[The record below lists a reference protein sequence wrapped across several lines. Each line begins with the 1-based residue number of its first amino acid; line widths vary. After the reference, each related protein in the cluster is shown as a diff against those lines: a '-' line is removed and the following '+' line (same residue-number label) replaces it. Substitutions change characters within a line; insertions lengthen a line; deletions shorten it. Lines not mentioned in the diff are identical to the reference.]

1 MGLSLLLSTNHI
13 VIHSYSPAGDFLL
26 VLLCLLSLLLIR
38 QTFIKQSRTF
48 RIFKSCFA
56 LLCIAAAS
64 NIAFYYVD
72 LLSRANTLLWI
83 LRSVYHISLLSLF
96 CLYIAYLKMLIVF
109 PKDTSRKYT
118 ALSYSILLVF
128 GTADILSPL
137 TGWGFQQDHY
147 GTWYENVLL
156 TPFMAGYLL
165 YLAVILFLLVHYRRR
180 LPTALLHM
188 LLFTEAVCA
197 VVVVLEAAMNTT
209 SFLATTYFLPLLVV
223 LYMLHANAYDPKT
236 GALGSASLDE
246 YLRQQKLTSQGTYY
260 MCLRFD
266 MDFEYVMTEEMGK
279 LFYGFWTDYFHK
291 GRLFNPSTSFFVLAV
306 DSRNLPDVTERAV
319 TLIKKVF
326 QKYYEEYKLPYKL
339 VLFDH
344 LDFCENLE
352 QFYEVFNY
360 FSEKVAQNSYRV
372 FGEEDY
378 RTYKEM
384 HYIKT
389 QLKDIAE
396 HGSLDDERVLVYC
409 QPVRNVHTGTY
420 DTAESLMRLRL
431 PQTGLVFP
439 DRFIPLA
446 EKYGY
451 VHRLS
456 MIILNKTCRQIR
468 KMQEDGYKISRVS
481 VNLSVEEL
489 GEKNFMEEFKSI
501 VQATGIDFHTVA
513 VEFTETQN
521 DTEYELVQE
530 CVNEFKK
537 LGVCTYLDDFG
548 TGYSNFD
555 RILSLKLDVVKFD
568 RSLLLMADQDA
579 NSRFMLDYFSAAFER
594 LGYKVLYEGV
604 ETDAQ
609 EELCID
615 SHADYLQGYK
625 FSKPIPI
632 EELPRFLAR
641 ASV

>member
-1 MGLSLLLSTNHI
+1 MGLSLLLSTKHI
-13 VIHSYSPAGDFLL
+13 VIHSYSPVGDFLL

-48 RIFKSCFA
+48 RIFKFCFA

-64 NIAFYYVD
+64 NISFYYVD

-109 PKDTSRKYT
+109 PRDTSRKYT
-118 ALSYSILLVF
+118 VLSYGILLVF
-128 GTADILSPL
+128 GIADILTPL

-147 GTWYENVLL
+147 GTWYEIVLL

-180 LPTALLHM
+180 LPASLLHI
-188 LLFTEAVCA
+188 LLLTEAVCA
-197 VVVVLEAAMNTT
+197 VIVVMEAAINTT
-209 SFLATTYFLPLLVV
+209 SLLAATYFLPLLVV
-223 LYMLHANAYDPKT
+223 LYMLHANAYDPRT
-236 GALGSASLDE
+236 GALSSASLDE
-246 YLRQQKLTSQGTYY
+246 YLRQQKLTSQDTYY
-260 MCLRFD
+260 ICLRFD

-279 LFYGFWTDYFHK
+279 LFYGFWTDYFHR

-306 DSRNLPDVTERAV
+306 DSRNLPDATERAV

-326 QKYYEEYKLPYKL
+326 RKYYEEYKLPYKL

-360 FSEKVAQNSYRV
+360 FSGKVAQNSYRV
-372 FGEEDY
+372 FGEDDY
-378 RTYKEM
+378 QAYKEM
-384 HYIKT
+384 YYIKA
-389 QLKDIAE
+389 QLKDITE

-431 PQTGLVFP
+431 PQTGMVFP

-451 VHRLS
+451 IHRLS

-468 KMQEDGYKISRVS
+468 KMQEDGYEISRVS

-501 VQATGIDFHTVA
+501 VRAAGIDFHTIA
-513 VEFTETQN
+513 VEFTESQN

-530 CVNEFKK
+530 CVKEFKE

-579 NSRFMLDYFSAAFER
+579 NSRFILNYFSAAFER

-604 ETDAQ
+604 ETEEQ
-609 EELCID
+609 EALCID

-625 FSKPIPI
+625 FSRPIPI
-632 EELPRFLAR
+632 EELPQFLVR
-641 ASV
+641 A

>member
-1 MGLSLLLSTNHI
+1 MGLHLWMSTNHI
-13 VIHSYSPAGDFLL
+13 VIHSYSPVGDFLL
-26 VLLCLLSLLLIR
+26 VIQCLLALFLIR
-38 QTFIKQSRTF
+38 QTFVKKSQTF
-48 RIFKSCFA
+48 RIFKFCFG
-56 LLCIAAAS
+56 LLFIAAVS
-64 NIAFYYVD
+64 NIAFYYTD
-72 LLSRANTLLWI
+72 LFSRQNSLLWI
-83 LRSVYHISLLSLF
+83 LRAVYHISLLSLF
-96 CLYIAYLKMLIVF
+96 CLYISYLKILIVF
-109 PKDTSRKYT
+109 PEKAARRLS
-118 ALSYSILLVF
+118 ALSLGILLVF
-128 GTADILSPL
+128 GTADILAPL

-147 GTWYENVLL
+147 GTWYEKMLL
-156 TPFMAGYLL
+156 TPFMTGYLL
-165 YLAVILFLLVHYRRR
+165 YLAFILFLLIRYKRR
-180 LPTALLHM
+180 LPTELLHM
-188 LLFTEAVCA
+188 LLFTEAVCTGI
-197 VVVVLEAAMNTT
+197 VVLETSMNTT

-246 YLRQQKLTSQGTYY
+246 YLRQQKHTSQDTYY
-260 MCLRFD
+260 LCLRFD
-266 MDFEYVMTEEMGK
+266 MDFEYVVTEEMGK
-279 LFYGFWTDYFHK
+279 LFYDFWTDYFRK
-291 GRLFNPSTSFFVLAV
+291 GMLFNPSTSFFVLAV
-306 DSRNLPDVTERAV
+306 DSHNIPDATERAV
-319 TLIKKVF
+319 SLIKKVF
-326 QKYYEEYKLPYKL
+326 QQYYEEYKLPYKL

-352 QFYEVFNY
+352 QFYDVFNY
-360 FSEKVAQNSYRV
+360 FSEKVTQNSYRV

-378 RTYKEM
+378 QSYKEM
-384 HYIKT
+384 YYIRT
-389 QLKDIAE
+389 QLKDIAD

-451 VHRLS
+451 IHRLS

-468 KMQEDGYKISRVS
+468 KIQEEGYQISRVS

-489 GEKNFMEEFKSI
+489 GEKDFMEEFKSI
-501 VQATGIDFHTVA
+501 VQATGIDFHTIA

-579 NSRFMLDYFSAAFER
+579 NSRFLVSYFSAAFER

-604 ETDAQ
+604 ETEEQ
-609 EELCID
+609 EALCIA

-625 FSKPIPI
+625 FSKPIPM
-632 EELPRFLAR
+632 EELPRFLTH
-641 ASV
+641 V

>member
-1 MGLSLLLSTNHI
+1 MGLSLLLSTKHI
-13 VIHSYSPAGDFLL
+13 VIHSYSPVGDFLL

-48 RIFKSCFA
+48 RIFKFCFA

-64 NIAFYYVD
+64 NISFYYVD

-96 CLYIAYLKMLIVF
+96 CLYIAYLKILIVF
-109 PKDTSRKYT
+109 PRDTFRKYT
-118 ALSYSILLVF
+118 ALSYGILLVF
-128 GTADILSPL
+128 GIADILTPL

-147 GTWYENVLL
+147 GTWYEIVLL

-180 LPTALLHM
+180 LPASLLHI
-188 LLFTEAVCA
+188 LLLTEAVCA
-197 VVVVLEAAMNTT
+197 VIVVMEAAINTT
-209 SFLATTYFLPLLVV
+209 SLLAATYFLPLLVV
-223 LYMLHANAYDPKT
+223 LYMLHANAYDPRT
-236 GALGSASLDE
+236 GALSSASLDE
-246 YLRQQKLTSQGTYY
+246 YLRQQKLTSQDTYY
-260 MCLRFD
+260 ICLRFD

-279 LFYGFWTDYFHK
+279 LFYGFWTDYFHR
-291 GRLFNPSTSFFVLAV
+291 GRLFNPSTSFFILAV

-326 QKYYEEYKLPYKL
+326 RKYYEEYKLPYKL

-360 FSEKVAQNSYRV
+360 FSGKVAQNSYRV

-378 RTYKEM
+378 QAYKEM
-384 HYIKT
+384 YYIKA
-389 QLKDIAE
+389 QLKDITE

-431 PQTGLVFP
+431 PQTGMVFP

-451 VHRLS
+451 IHRLS

-468 KMQEDGYKISRVS
+468 KMQEDGYEISRVS

-501 VQATGIDFHTVA
+501 VRAAGIDFHTIA
-513 VEFTETQN
+513 VEFTESQN

-530 CVNEFKK
+530 CVKEFKE

-579 NSRFMLDYFSAAFER
+579 NSRFILNYFSAAFER

-604 ETDAQ
+604 ETEEQ
-609 EELCID
+609 EALCID

-625 FSKPIPI
+625 FSRPIPI
-632 EELPRFLAR
+632 EELPQFLVR
-641 ASV
+641 A

>member
-1 MGLSLLLSTNHI
+1 MGLHLWMSTNHI
-13 VIHSYSPAGDFLL
+13 VIHSYSPVGDFLL
-26 VLLCLLSLLLIR
+26 VIQCLLALLLIR
-38 QTFIKQSRTF
+38 QTFVKKSQTF
-48 RIFKSCFA
+48 RIFKFCFG
-56 LLCIAAAS
+56 LLFIAAVS
-64 NIAFYYVD
+64 NIAFYYTD
-72 LLSRANTLLWI
+72 LFSRQNSLLWI
-83 LRSVYHISLLSLF
+83 LRTVYHISLLSLF
-96 CLYIAYLKMLIVF
+96 CLYISYLKILIVF
-109 PKDTSRKYT
+109 PEKTARKLR
-118 ALSYSILLVF
+118 ALSLGILLVF
-128 GTADILSPL
+128 GTADILAPL

-147 GTWYENVLL
+147 GTWYEKMLL
-156 TPFMAGYLL
+156 TPFMTGYLL
-165 YLAVILFLLVHYRRR
+165 YLAFILFLLIRYKRR
-180 LPTALLHM
+180 LPTELFHM

-197 VVVVLEAAMNTT
+197 GIVVLETSMNTT

-246 YLRQQKLTSQGTYY
+246 YLRQQKHTSQDTYY
-260 MCLRFD
+260 LCLRFD
-266 MDFEYVMTEEMGK
+266 MDFEYVVTEEMGK
-279 LFYGFWTDYFHK
+279 LFYDFWTDYFRK
-291 GRLFNPSTSFFVLAV
+291 GMLFNPSTSFFVLAV
-306 DSRNLPDVTERAV
+306 DSHNIPDATERAV
-319 TLIKKVF
+319 SLIKKVF
-326 QKYYEEYKLPYKL
+326 QQYYEEYKLPYKL

-352 QFYEVFNY
+352 QFYDVFNY
-360 FSEKVAQNSYRV
+360 FSEKVTQNSYRV

-378 RTYKEM
+378 QSYKEM
-384 HYIKT
+384 YYIRT
-389 QLKDIAE
+389 QLKDIAD

-451 VHRLS
+451 IHRLS

-468 KMQEDGYKISRVS
+468 KIREEGYQISRVS

-489 GEKNFMEEFKSI
+489 GEKDFMEEFKSI
-501 VQATGIDFHTVA
+501 VQATGIDFHTIA

-521 DTEYELVQE
+521 DTEYELVEE

-579 NSRFMLDYFSAAFER
+579 NSRFLVSYFSAAFER

-604 ETDAQ
+604 ETEEQ
-609 EELCID
+609 EALCIA

-625 FSKPIPI
+625 FSKPIPM
-632 EELPRFLAR
+632 EELPRFLTH
-641 ASV
+641 V

>member
-1 MGLSLLLSTNHI
+1 MGLLLSANHI
-13 VIHSYSPAGDFLL
+13 VIHSYSPVGDFLL

-56 LLCIAAAS
+56 LLCVAATA

-72 LLSRANTLLWI
+72 LFSRENTLLWI
-83 LRSVYHISLLSLF
+83 LRSIYHTSLLSLF
-96 CLYIAYLKMLIVF
+96 CLYITYLKILIVF
-109 PKDTSRKYT
+109 PKDTSEKYT
-118 ALSYSILLVF
+118 LLSYGILLVF
-128 GTADILSPL
+128 GIADILSPL

-147 GTWYENVLL
+147 GAWHENLLL

-180 LPTALLHM
+180 LPTALFHM
-188 LLFTEAVCA
+188 LLLTEAVCA
-197 VVVVLEAAMNTT
+197 VVVVLEAALNTT
-209 SFLATTYFLPLLVV
+209 SYLATTYFLPLLVV

-246 YLRQQKLTSQGTYY
+246 YLRQQKQSPSSQDTYY
-260 MCLRFD
+260 ICLRFD
-266 MDFEYVMTEEMGK
+266 MDFEYVITEEMGK
-279 LFYGFWTDYFHK
+279 LFYGFWTDYFRK

-306 DSRNLPDVTERAV
+306 DSRNLPDVTARAV

-326 QKYYEEYKLPYKL
+326 QKYYDEYRLPYKL
-339 VLFDH
+339 LLFDH

-360 FSEKVAQNSYRV
+360 FSGKVAQNSYRV

-378 RTYKEM
+378 QAYKEM

-431 PQTGLVFP
+431 PQTGMVFP

-451 VHRLS
+451 IHRLS
-456 MIILNKTCRQIR
+456 MIILNKTCRQI
-468 KMQEDGYKISRVS
+468 KQMQDEGYLISRVS

-489 GEKNFMEEFKSI
+489 GEKDFMEEFKSI
-501 VQATGIDFHTVA
+501 VRATGIDFHTIA

-530 CVNEFKK
+530 CVDEFKK

-568 RSLLLMADQDA
+568 RSLLLMADQDS
-579 NSRFMLDYFSAAFER
+579 NSRFILNYFSAAFER

-604 ETDAQ
+604 ETEEQ
-609 EELCID
+609 EALCID

-632 EELPRFLAR
+632 EELPRFLTHA
-641 ASV
+641 

>member
-1 MGLSLLLSTNHI
+1 MGLSLLLSTKHI
-13 VIHSYSPAGDFLL
+13 VIHSYSPVGDFLL

-48 RIFKSCFA
+48 RIFKFCFA

-64 NIAFYYVD
+64 NISFYYVD

-109 PKDTSRKYT
+109 PRDTSRKYT
-118 ALSYSILLVF
+118 VLSYGILLVF
-128 GTADILSPL
+128 GIADILTPL

-147 GTWYENVLL
+147 GTWYEIVLL

-180 LPTALLHM
+180 LPASLLYI
-188 LLFTEAVCA
+188 LLLTEAVCA
-197 VVVVLEAAMNTT
+197 VIVVMEAAINTT
-209 SFLATTYFLPLLVV
+209 SLLAATYFLPLLVV
-223 LYMLHANAYDPKT
+223 LYMLHANAYDPRT
-236 GALGSASLDE
+236 GALSSASLDE
-246 YLRQQKLTSQGTYY
+246 YLRQQKLTSQDTYY
-260 MCLRFD
+260 ICLRFD

-279 LFYGFWTDYFHK
+279 LFYGFWTDYFHR

-306 DSRNLPDVTERAV
+306 DSRNLPDATERAV

-326 QKYYEEYKLPYKL
+326 RKYYEEYKLPYKL

-360 FSEKVAQNSYRV
+360 FSGKVAQNSYRV

-378 RTYKEM
+378 QAYKEM
-384 HYIKT
+384 YYIKA
-389 QLKDIAE
+389 QLKDITE

-431 PQTGLVFP
+431 PQTGMVFP

-451 VHRLS
+451 IHRLS
-456 MIILNKTCRQIR
+456 MIILNKTCRQIQ
-468 KMQEDGYKISRVS
+468 KMQEDGYEISRVS

-501 VQATGIDFHTVA
+501 VRAAGIDFHTIA
-513 VEFTETQN
+513 VEFTESQN

-530 CVNEFKK
+530 CVKEFKE

-579 NSRFMLDYFSAAFER
+579 NSRFILNYFSAAFER

-604 ETDAQ
+604 ETEEQ
-609 EELCID
+609 EALCID

-625 FSKPIPI
+625 FSRPIPI
-632 EELPRFLAR
+632 EELPQFLVR
-641 ASV
+641 A

>member
-1 MGLSLLLSTNHI
+1 MGLSLLLSTKHI
-13 VIHSYSPAGDFLL
+13 VIHSYSPVGDFLL

-48 RIFKSCFA
+48 RIFKFCFA

-64 NIAFYYVD
+64 NISFYYVD

-109 PKDTSRKYT
+109 PRDTSRKYT
-118 ALSYSILLVF
+118 VLSYGILLVF
-128 GTADILSPL
+128 GIADILTPL

-147 GTWYENVLL
+147 GTWYEIVLL

-180 LPTALLHM
+180 LPASLLHI
-188 LLFTEAVCA
+188 LLLTEAVCA
-197 VVVVLEAAMNTT
+197 VIVVMEAAINTT
-209 SFLATTYFLPLLVV
+209 SLLAATYFLPLLVV
-223 LYMLHANAYDPKT
+223 LYMLHANAYDPRT
-236 GALGSASLDE
+236 GALSSASLDE
-246 YLRQQKLTSQGTYY
+246 YLRQQKLTSQDTYY
-260 MCLRFD
+260 ICLRFD

-279 LFYGFWTDYFHK
+279 LFYGFWTDYFHR

-306 DSRNLPDVTERAV
+306 DSRNLPDATERAV

-326 QKYYEEYKLPYKL
+326 RKYYEEYKLPYKL

-360 FSEKVAQNSYRV
+360 FSGKVAQNSYRV
-372 FGEEDY
+372 FGEDDY
-378 RTYKEM
+378 QAYKEM
-384 HYIKT
+384 YYIKA
-389 QLKDIAE
+389 QLKDITE

-431 PQTGLVFP
+431 PQTGMVFP

-451 VHRLS
+451 IHRLS

-468 KMQEDGYKISRVS
+468 KMQEDGYEISRVS

-501 VQATGIDFHTVA
+501 VWAAGIDFHTIA
-513 VEFTETQN
+513 VEFTESQN

-530 CVNEFKK
+530 CVKEFKE

-579 NSRFMLDYFSAAFER
+579 NSRFILNYFSAAFER

-604 ETDAQ
+604 ETEEQ
-609 EELCID
+609 EALCID

-625 FSKPIPI
+625 FSRPIPI
-632 EELPRFLAR
+632 EELPQFLVR
-641 ASV
+641 A

>member
-1 MGLSLLLSTNHI
+1 MGLHLWMSTNHI
-13 VIHSYSPAGDFLL
+13 VIHSYSPVGDFLL
-26 VLLCLLSLLLIR
+26 VIQCLLALFLIR
-38 QTFIKQSRTF
+38 QTFVKKSQTF
-48 RIFKSCFA
+48 RIFKFCFG
-56 LLCIAAAS
+56 LLFIAAVS
-64 NIAFYYVD
+64 NIAFYYTD
-72 LLSRANTLLWI
+72 LFSRQNSLLWI
-83 LRSVYHISLLSLF
+83 LRAVYHISLLSLF
-96 CLYIAYLKMLIVF
+96 CLYISYLKILIVF
-109 PKDTSRKYT
+109 PEKTARKLL
-118 ALSYSILLVF
+118 ALSLGILFVF
-128 GTADILSPL
+128 GTADILAPL

-147 GTWYENVLL
+147 GTWYEKMLL
-156 TPFMAGYLL
+156 TPFMMGYLL
-165 YLAVILFLLVHYRRR
+165 YLAFILFLLIRYKRR
-180 LPTALLHM
+180 LPTELFHM

-197 VVVVLEAAMNTT
+197 GIVVLETSMNTT

-246 YLRQQKLTSQGTYY
+246 YLRQQKHTSQDTYY
-260 MCLRFD
+260 LCLRFD
-266 MDFEYVMTEEMGK
+266 MDFEYVVTEEMGK
-279 LFYGFWTDYFHK
+279 LFYDFWTDYFRK
-291 GRLFNPSTSFFVLAV
+291 GMLFNPSTSFFVLAV
-306 DSRNLPDVTERAV
+306 DSHNIPDATERAV
-319 TLIKKVF
+319 SLIKKVF
-326 QKYYEEYKLPYKL
+326 QQYYEEYKLPYKL

-352 QFYEVFNY
+352 QFYDVFNY
-360 FSEKVAQNSYRV
+360 FSEKVTQNSYRV

-378 RTYKEM
+378 QSYKEM
-384 HYIKT
+384 YYIRT
-389 QLKDIAE
+389 QLKDIAD

-451 VHRLS
+451 IHRLS

-468 KMQEDGYKISRVS
+468 KIREEGYQISRVS

-489 GEKNFMEEFKSI
+489 GEKDFMEEFKSI
-501 VQATGIDFHTVA
+501 VQATGIDFHTIA

-579 NSRFMLDYFSAAFER
+579 NSRFLVSYFSAAFER

-604 ETDAQ
+604 ETEEQ
-609 EELCID
+609 EALCIA

-625 FSKPIPI
+625 FSKPIPM
-632 EELPRFLAR
+632 EELPRFLTH
-641 ASV
+641 V

>member
-1 MGLSLLLSTNHI
+1 MGLSLLLSTKHI
-13 VIHSYSPAGDFLL
+13 VIHSYSPVGDFLL

-48 RIFKSCFA
+48 RIFKFCFA

-64 NIAFYYVD
+64 NISFYYVD

-109 PKDTSRKYT
+109 PRDTSRKYT
-118 ALSYSILLVF
+118 VLSYGILLVF
-128 GTADILSPL
+128 GIADILTPL

-147 GTWYENVLL
+147 GTWYEIVLL

-180 LPTALLHM
+180 LPASLLYI
-188 LLFTEAVCA
+188 LLLTEAVCA
-197 VVVVLEAAMNTT
+197 VIVVMEAAINTT
-209 SFLATTYFLPLLVV
+209 SLLAATYFLPLLVV
-223 LYMLHANAYDPKT
+223 LYMLHANAYDPRT
-236 GALGSASLDE
+236 GALSSASLDE
-246 YLRQQKLTSQGTYY
+246 YLRQQKLTSQDTYY
-260 MCLRFD
+260 ICLRFD

-279 LFYGFWTDYFHK
+279 LFYGFWTDYFHR

-306 DSRNLPDVTERAV
+306 DSRNLPDATERAV

-326 QKYYEEYKLPYKL
+326 RKYYEEYKLPYKL

-360 FSEKVAQNSYRV
+360 FSGKVAQNSYRV
-372 FGEEDY
+372 FGEDDY
-378 RTYKEM
+378 QAYKEM
-384 HYIKT
+384 YYIKA
-389 QLKDIAE
+389 QLKDITE

-431 PQTGLVFP
+431 PQTGMVFP

-451 VHRLS
+451 IHRLS

-468 KMQEDGYKISRVS
+468 KMQEDGYEISRVS

-501 VQATGIDFHTVA
+501 VRAAGIDFHTIA
-513 VEFTETQN
+513 VEFTESQN

-530 CVNEFKK
+530 CVKEFKE

-579 NSRFMLDYFSAAFER
+579 NSRFIINYFSAAFER

-604 ETDAQ
+604 ETEEQ
-609 EELCID
+609 EALCID

-625 FSKPIPI
+625 FSRPIPI
-632 EELPRFLAR
+632 EELPQFLVR
-641 ASV
+641 A

>member
-1 MGLSLLLSTNHI
+1 MGLSLLLSTKHI
-13 VIHSYSPAGDFLL
+13 VIHSYSPVGDFLL

-48 RIFKSCFA
+48 RIFKFCFA

-64 NIAFYYVD
+64 NISFYYVD
-72 LLSRANTLLWI
+72 LLTRANTLLWI

-96 CLYIAYLKMLIVF
+96 CLYIAYLKILIVF
-109 PKDTSRKYT
+109 PRDTFRKYT
-118 ALSYSILLVF
+118 ALSYGILLVF
-128 GTADILSPL
+128 GIADILTPL

-147 GTWYENVLL
+147 GTWYEIVLL

-180 LPTALLHM
+180 LPASLLHI
-188 LLFTEAVCA
+188 LLLTEAVCA
-197 VVVVLEAAMNTT
+197 VIVVMEDAINTT
-209 SFLATTYFLPLLVV
+209 SLLAATFFLPLLVV
-223 LYMLHANAYDPKT
+223 LYMLHANAYDPRT
-236 GALGSASLDE
+236 GALSSASLDE
-246 YLRQQKLTSQGTYY
+246 YLRQQKLTSQDTYY
-260 MCLRFD
+260 ICLRFD

-279 LFYGFWTDYFHK
+279 LFYGFWTDYFHR

-326 QKYYEEYKLPYKL
+326 RKYYEEYKLPYKL

-360 FSEKVAQNSYRV
+360 FSGKVTQNSYRV

-378 RTYKEM
+378 QAYKEM
-384 HYIKT
+384 YYIKA
-389 QLKDIAE
+389 QLKDITE

-431 PQTGLVFP
+431 PQTGMVFP

-451 VHRLS
+451 IHRLS

-468 KMQEDGYKISRVS
+468 KMQEDGYEISRVS

-489 GEKNFMEEFKSI
+489 GEKNFMEEFNSI
-501 VQATGIDFHTVA
+501 VRAAGIDFHTIA
-513 VEFTETQN
+513 VEFTESQN

-530 CVNEFKK
+530 CVKEFKE

-579 NSRFMLDYFSAAFER
+579 NSRFILNYFSAAFER

-604 ETDAQ
+604 ETEEQ
-609 EELCID
+609 EALCID

-625 FSKPIPI
+625 FSRPIPI
-632 EELPRFLAR
+632 EELPQFLVR
-641 ASV
+641 A

>member
-1 MGLSLLLSTNHI
+1 MGLHLWMSTNHI
-13 VIHSYSPAGDFLL
+13 VIHSYSPVGDFLL
-26 VLLCLLSLLLIR
+26 VIQCLLALFLIR
-38 QTFIKQSRTF
+38 QTFVKKSQTF
-48 RIFKSCFA
+48 RIFKFCFG
-56 LLCIAAAS
+56 LLFIAAIF
-64 NIAFYYVD
+64 NIAFYYTD
-72 LLSRANTLLWI
+72 LFSRQNSLLWI
-83 LRSVYHISLLSLF
+83 LRAVYHISLLSLF
-96 CLYIAYLKMLIVF
+96 CLYISYLKILIVF
-109 PKDTSRKYT
+109 PEKTARRLS
-118 ALSYSILLVF
+118 ALSLGILLVF
-128 GTADILSPL
+128 GTADILAPL

-147 GTWYENVLL
+147 GTWYEKMLL
-156 TPFMAGYLL
+156 TPFMTGYLL
-165 YLAVILFLLVHYRRR
+165 YLAFILFLLIRYKRR
-180 LPTALLHM
+180 LPTELLHM

-197 VVVVLEAAMNTT
+197 GIVVLETSMNTT

-246 YLRQQKLTSQGTYY
+246 YLRQQKHTSQDTYY
-260 MCLRFD
+260 LCLRFD
-266 MDFEYVMTEEMGK
+266 MDFEYVVTEEMGK
-279 LFYGFWTDYFHK
+279 LFYDFWTDYFRK
-291 GRLFNPSTSFFVLAV
+291 GMLFNPSTSFFVLAV
-306 DSRNLPDVTERAV
+306 DSHNIPDATERAV
-319 TLIKKVF
+319 SLIKKVF
-326 QKYYEEYKLPYKL
+326 QQYYEEYKLPYKL

-352 QFYEVFNY
+352 QFYDVFNY
-360 FSEKVAQNSYRV
+360 FSEKVTQNSYRV

-378 RTYKEM
+378 QSYKEM
-384 HYIKT
+384 YYIRT
-389 QLKDIAE
+389 QLKDIAD

-451 VHRLS
+451 IHRLS
-456 MIILNKTCRQIR
+456 MIILNKTCHQIR
-468 KMQEDGYKISRVS
+468 KIQEEGYQISRVS

-489 GEKNFMEEFKSI
+489 GEKDFMEEFKSI
-501 VQATGIDFHTVA
+501 VQATGIDFHTIA

-521 DTEYELVQE
+521 DTKYELVQE

-579 NSRFMLDYFSAAFER
+579 NSRFLVSYFSAAFER

-604 ETDAQ
+604 ETEEQ
-609 EELCID
+609 EALCIA

-625 FSKPIPI
+625 FSKPIPM
-632 EELPRFLAR
+632 EELPRFLTH
-641 ASV
+641 V

>member
-1 MGLSLLLSTNHI
+1 MGLHLWMSTNHI
-13 VIHSYSPAGDFLL
+13 VIHSYSPVGDFLL
-26 VLLCLLSLLLIR
+26 VIQCLLALFLIR
-38 QTFIKQSRTF
+38 QTFVKKSQTF
-48 RIFKSCFA
+48 RIFKFCFG
-56 LLCIAAAS
+56 LLFIAAVS
-64 NIAFYYVD
+64 NIAFYYTD
-72 LLSRANTLLWI
+72 LFSRQNSLLWI
-83 LRSVYHISLLSLF
+83 LRAVYHISLLSLF
-96 CLYIAYLKMLIVF
+96 CLYISYLKILIVF
-109 PKDTSRKYT
+109 PEKTARRLS
-118 ALSYSILLVF
+118 ALSLGILLVF
-128 GTADILSPL
+128 GTADILAPL

-147 GTWYENVLL
+147 GTWYEKMLL
-156 TPFMAGYLL
+156 TPFMTGYLL
-165 YLAVILFLLVHYRRR
+165 YLAFILFLLIRYKRR
-180 LPTALLHM
+180 LPTELLHM

-197 VVVVLEAAMNTT
+197 GIVVLETSMNTT

-246 YLRQQKLTSQGTYY
+246 YLRQQKHTSQDTYY
-260 MCLRFD
+260 LCLRFD
-266 MDFEYVMTEEMGK
+266 MDFEYVVTEEMGK
-279 LFYGFWTDYFHK
+279 LFYDFWTDYFRK
-291 GRLFNPSTSFFVLAV
+291 GMLFNPSTSFFVLAV
-306 DSRNLPDVTERAV
+306 DSHNIPDATERAV
-319 TLIKKVF
+319 SLIKKVF
-326 QKYYEEYKLPYKL
+326 QQYYEQYKLPYKL

-352 QFYEVFNY
+352 QFYDVFNY
-360 FSEKVAQNSYRV
+360 FSEKVTQNSYRV

-378 RTYKEM
+378 QSYKEM
-384 HYIKT
+384 YYIRT
-389 QLKDIAE
+389 QLKDIAD

-451 VHRLS
+451 IHRLS

-468 KMQEDGYKISRVS
+468 KIQEEGYQISRVS

-489 GEKNFMEEFKSI
+489 GEKDFMEEFKSI
-501 VQATGIDFHTVA
+501 VQATGIDFHTIA

-579 NSRFMLDYFSAAFER
+579 NSRFLVSYFSAAFER

-604 ETDAQ
+604 ETEEQ
-609 EELCID
+609 EALCIA

-625 FSKPIPI
+625 FSKPIPM
-632 EELPRFLAR
+632 EELPRFLTH
-641 ASV
+641 V

>member
-1 MGLSLLLSTNHI
+1 MGLHLWMSTNHI
-13 VIHSYSPAGDFLL
+13 VIHSYSPVGDFLL
-26 VLLCLLSLLLIR
+26 VIQCLLALFLIR
-38 QTFIKQSRTF
+38 QTFVKKSQTF
-48 RIFKSCFA
+48 RIFKFCFG
-56 LLCIAAAS
+56 LLFIAAVS
-64 NIAFYYVD
+64 NIAFYYTD
-72 LLSRANTLLWI
+72 LFSRQNSLLWI
-83 LRSVYHISLLSLF
+83 LRAVYHISLLSLF
-96 CLYIAYLKMLIVF
+96 CLYISYLKILIVF
-109 PKDTSRKYT
+109 PEKTARKLS
-118 ALSYSILLVF
+118 ALSLGILFVF
-128 GTADILSPL
+128 GTADILAPL

-147 GTWYENVLL
+147 GTWYEKMLL
-156 TPFMAGYLL
+156 TPFMMGYLL
-165 YLAVILFLLVHYRRR
+165 YLAFILFLLIRYKRR
-180 LPTALLHM
+180 LPTELFHM

-197 VVVVLEAAMNTT
+197 GIVVLETSMNTT

-246 YLRQQKLTSQGTYY
+246 YLRQQKLTSQDTYY
-260 MCLRFD
+260 LCLRFD
-266 MDFEYVMTEEMGK
+266 MDFEYVVTEEMGK
-279 LFYGFWTDYFHK
+279 LFYDFWTDYFRK
-291 GRLFNPSTSFFVLAV
+291 GMLFNPSTSFFVLAV
-306 DSRNLPDVTERAV
+306 DSHNIPDTTERAV
-319 TLIKKVF
+319 SLIKKVF
-326 QKYYEEYKLPYKL
+326 QQYYEEYKLPYKL

-344 LDFCENLE
+344 LDFCGNLE
-352 QFYEVFNY
+352 QFYDVFNY
-360 FSEKVAQNSYRV
+360 FSEKVTQNSYRV

-378 RTYKEM
+378 QSYKEM
-384 HYIKT
+384 YYIRT
-389 QLKDIAE
+389 QLKDIAD

-451 VHRLS
+451 IHRLS

-468 KMQEDGYKISRVS
+468 KIREEGYQISRVS

-489 GEKNFMEEFKSI
+489 GEKDFMEEFKSI
-501 VQATGIDFHTVA
+501 VQATGIDFHTIA

-579 NSRFMLDYFSAAFER
+579 NSRFLVSYFSAAFER

-604 ETDAQ
+604 ETEEQ
-609 EELCID
+609 ETLCIA

-625 FSKPIPI
+625 FSKPIPM
-632 EELPRFLAR
+632 EELPRFLTH
-641 ASV
+641 V

>member
-1 MGLSLLLSTNHI
+1 MGLSLLLSTKHI

-26 VLLCLLSLLLIR
+26 VILCLLSLLLIR

-72 LLSRANTLLWI
+72 LLTRANTLLWI
-83 LRSVYHISLLSLF
+83 LRSIYHISLLSLF
-96 CLYIAYLKMLIVF
+96 CLYIAYLKILIVF
-109 PKDTSRKYT
+109 PKDTSRKYSL
-118 ALSYSILLVF
+118 LSYGILLVF
-128 GTADILSPL
+128 GITDVLSPL

-147 GTWYENVLL
+147 GTWSESLLL

-197 VVVVLEAAMNTT
+197 VIVVLEATMNTS

-236 GALGSASLDE
+236 GALGSTSLDE
-246 YLRQQKLTSQGTYY
+246 YLQQQKLTSQDTYY

-279 LFYGFWTDYFHK
+279 LFYGFWADYFHK

-360 FSEKVAQNSYRV
+360 FSGKVTQNSYRV
-372 FGEEDY
+372 FVEEDY
-378 RTYKEM
+378 QAYKEM

-431 PQTGLVFP
+431 PQTGMVFP

-451 VHRLS
+451 IHRLS

-468 KMQEDGYKISRVS
+468 KMQEEGYEISRVS

-625 FSKPIPI
+625 FSKPIPM
-632 EELPRFLAR
+632 EELRRFLTEA
-641 ASV
+641 

>member
-1 MGLSLLLSTNHI
+1 MGLHLWMSTNHI
-13 VIHSYSPAGDFLL
+13 VIHSYSPVGDFLL
-26 VLLCLLSLLLIR
+26 VIQCLLALFLIR
-38 QTFIKQSRTF
+38 QTFVKKSQTF
-48 RIFKSCFA
+48 RIFKFCFG
-56 LLCIAAAS
+56 LLFIAAVS
-64 NIAFYYVD
+64 NIAFYYTD
-72 LLSRANTLLWI
+72 LFSRQNSLLWI
-83 LRSVYHISLLSLF
+83 LRAVYHISLLSLF
-96 CLYIAYLKMLIVF
+96 CLYISYLKILIVF
-109 PKDTSRKYT
+109 PEKTARKLS
-118 ALSYSILLVF
+118 ALSLGILLVF
-128 GTADILSPL
+128 GTADILAPL

-147 GTWYENVLL
+147 GTWYEKMLL
-156 TPFMAGYLL
+156 TPFMMGYLL
-165 YLAVILFLLVHYRRR
+165 YLAFILFLLIRYKRR
-180 LPTALLHM
+180 LPTELFHM

-197 VVVVLEAAMNTT
+197 GIVVLETSMNTT

-246 YLRQQKLTSQGTYY
+246 YLRQQKHTSQDTYY
-260 MCLRFD
+260 LCLRFD
-266 MDFEYVMTEEMGK
+266 MDFEYVVTEEMGK
-279 LFYGFWTDYFHK
+279 LFYDFWTDYFRK
-291 GRLFNPSTSFFVLAV
+291 GMLFNPSTSFFVLAV
-306 DSRNLPDVTERAV
+306 DSHNIPDATERAV
-319 TLIKKVF
+319 SLIKKVF
-326 QKYYEEYKLPYKL
+326 QQYYEEYKLPYKL

-352 QFYEVFNY
+352 QFYDVFNY
-360 FSEKVAQNSYRV
+360 FSEKVTQNSYRV

-378 RTYKEM
+378 QSYKEM
-384 HYIKT
+384 YYIRT
-389 QLKDIAE
+389 QLKDIAD

-451 VHRLS
+451 IHRLS

-468 KMQEDGYKISRVS
+468 KIREEGYQISRVS

-489 GEKNFMEEFKSI
+489 GEKDFMEEFKSI
-501 VQATGIDFHTVA
+501 VQATGIDFHTIA

-579 NSRFMLDYFSAAFER
+579 NSRFLVSYFSAAFER

-604 ETDAQ
+604 ETEEQ
-609 EELCID
+609 EALCIA

-625 FSKPIPI
+625 FSKPIPM
-632 EELPRFLAR
+632 EELPRFLTH
-641 ASV
+641 V

>member
-1 MGLSLLLSTNHI
+1 MGLSLLLSTKHI
-13 VIHSYSPAGDFLL
+13 VIHSYSPVGDFLL

-48 RIFKSCFA
+48 RIFKVCFA
-56 LLCIAAAS
+56 LLGIAAAS
-64 NIAFYYVD
+64 NISFYYVD

-109 PKDTSRKYT
+109 PRDTSRKYT
-118 ALSYSILLVF
+118 VLSYGILLVF
-128 GTADILSPL
+128 GIADILTPL

-147 GTWYENVLL
+147 GTWYEIVLL

-180 LPTALLHM
+180 LPASLLYI
-188 LLFTEAVCA
+188 LLLTEAVCA
-197 VVVVLEAAMNTT
+197 VIVVMEAAINTT
-209 SFLATTYFLPLLVV
+209 SLLAATYFLPLLVV
-223 LYMLHANAYDPKT
+223 LYMLHANAYDPRT
-236 GALGSASLDE
+236 GALSSASLDE
-246 YLRQQKLTSQGTYY
+246 YLRQQKLTSQDTYY
-260 MCLRFD
+260 ICLRFD

-279 LFYGFWTDYFHK
+279 LFYGFWTDYFHR

-306 DSRNLPDVTERAV
+306 DSRNLPDATERAV

-326 QKYYEEYKLPYKL
+326 RKYYEEYKLPYKL

-360 FSEKVAQNSYRV
+360 FSGKVAQNSYRV
-372 FGEEDY
+372 FGEDDY
-378 RTYKEM
+378 QAYKEM
-384 HYIKT
+384 YYIKA
-389 QLKDIAE
+389 QLKDITE

-431 PQTGLVFP
+431 PQTGMVFP

-451 VHRLS
+451 IHRLS

-468 KMQEDGYKISRVS
+468 KMQEDGYEISRVS

-501 VQATGIDFHTVA
+501 VRAAGIDFHTIA
-513 VEFTETQN
+513 VEFTESQN

-530 CVNEFKK
+530 CVKEFKE

-579 NSRFMLDYFSAAFER
+579 NSRFILNYFSAAFER

-604 ETDAQ
+604 ETEEQ
-609 EELCID
+609 EALCID

-625 FSKPIPI
+625 FSRPIPI
-632 EELPRFLAR
+632 EELPQFLVR
-641 ASV
+641 A

>member
-1 MGLSLLLSTNHI
+1 MGLHLWMSTNHI
-13 VIHSYSPAGDFLL
+13 VIHSYSPVGDFLL
-26 VLLCLLSLLLIR
+26 VIQCLLALLLIR
-38 QTFIKQSRTF
+38 QTFVKKSQTF
-48 RIFKSCFA
+48 RIFKFCFG
-56 LLCIAAAS
+56 LLFIAAVS
-64 NIAFYYVD
+64 NIAFYYTD
-72 LLSRANTLLWI
+72 LFSRQNSLLWI
-83 LRSVYHISLLSLF
+83 LRTVYHISLLSLF
-96 CLYIAYLKMLIVF
+96 CLYISYLKILIVF
-109 PKDTSRKYT
+109 PEKTARKLR
-118 ALSYSILLVF
+118 ALSLGILLVF
-128 GTADILSPL
+128 GTADILAPL

-147 GTWYENVLL
+147 GTWYEKMLL
-156 TPFMAGYLL
+156 TPFMTGYLL
-165 YLAVILFLLVHYRRR
+165 YLAFILFLLIRYKRR
-180 LPTALLHM
+180 LPTELFHM

-197 VVVVLEAAMNTT
+197 GIVVLETSMNTT

-246 YLRQQKLTSQGTYY
+246 YLRQQKHTSQDTYY
-260 MCLRFD
+260 LCLRFD
-266 MDFEYVMTEEMGK
+266 MDFEYVVTEEMGK
-279 LFYGFWTDYFHK
+279 LFYDFWTDYFRK
-291 GRLFNPSTSFFVLAV
+291 GMLFNPSTSFFVLAV
-306 DSRNLPDVTERAV
+306 DSHNIPDATERAV
-319 TLIKKVF
+319 SLIKKVF
-326 QKYYEEYKLPYKL
+326 QQYYEEYKLPYKL

-352 QFYEVFNY
+352 QFYDVFNY
-360 FSEKVAQNSYRV
+360 FSEKVTQNSYRV

-378 RTYKEM
+378 QSYKEM
-384 HYIKT
+384 YYIRT
-389 QLKDIAE
+389 QLKDIAD

-451 VHRLS
+451 IHRLS

-468 KMQEDGYKISRVS
+468 KIREEGYQISRVS

-489 GEKNFMEEFKSI
+489 GEKDFMEEFKSI
-501 VQATGIDFHTVA
+501 VQATGIDFHTIA

-579 NSRFMLDYFSAAFER
+579 NSRFLVSYFSAAFER

-604 ETDAQ
+604 ETEEQ
-609 EELCID
+609 EALCIA

-625 FSKPIPI
+625 FSKPIPM
-632 EELPRFLAR
+632 EELPRFLTH
-641 ASV
+641 V

>member
-1 MGLSLLLSTNHI
+1 MGLHLWMSTNHI
-13 VIHSYSPAGDFLL
+13 VIHSYSPVGDFLL
-26 VLLCLLSLLLIR
+26 VIQCLLALFLIR
-38 QTFIKQSRTF
+38 QTFVKKSQTF
-48 RIFKSCFA
+48 RIFKFCFG
-56 LLCIAAAS
+56 LLFIAAVS
-64 NIAFYYVD
+64 NIAFYYTD
-72 LLSRANTLLWI
+72 LFSRQNSLLWI
-83 LRSVYHISLLSLF
+83 LRAVYHISLLSLF
-96 CLYIAYLKMLIVF
+96 CLYISYLKILIVF
-109 PKDTSRKYT
+109 PEKTARKFS
-118 ALSYSILLVF
+118 ALSLGILFVF
-128 GTADILSPL
+128 GTADILAPL

-147 GTWYENVLL
+147 GTWYEKMLL
-156 TPFMAGYLL
+156 TPFMMGYLL
-165 YLAVILFLLVHYRRR
+165 YLAFILFLLIRYKRR
-180 LPTALLHM
+180 LPTELFHM

-197 VVVVLEAAMNTT
+197 GIVVLETSMNTT

-246 YLRQQKLTSQGTYY
+246 YLRQQKLTSQDTYY
-260 MCLRFD
+260 LCLRFD
-266 MDFEYVMTEEMGK
+266 MDFEYVVTEEMGK
-279 LFYGFWTDYFHK
+279 LFYDFWTDYFRK
-291 GRLFNPSTSFFVLAV
+291 GMLFNPSTSFFVLAV
-306 DSRNLPDVTERAV
+306 DSHNIPDTTERAV
-319 TLIKKVF
+319 SLIKKVF
-326 QKYYEEYKLPYKL
+326 QQYYEEYKLPYKL

-352 QFYEVFNY
+352 QFYDVFNY
-360 FSEKVAQNSYRV
+360 FSEKVTQNSYRV

-378 RTYKEM
+378 QSYKEM
-384 HYIKT
+384 YYIRT
-389 QLKDIAE
+389 QLKDIAD

-451 VHRLS
+451 IHRLS

-468 KMQEDGYKISRVS
+468 KIQEEGYQISRVS

-489 GEKNFMEEFKSI
+489 GEKDFMEEFKSI
-501 VQATGIDFHTVA
+501 VQATGIDFHTIA

-579 NSRFMLDYFSAAFER
+579 NSRFLVSYFSAAFER

-604 ETDAQ
+604 ETEEQ
-609 EELCID
+609 ETLCIA

-625 FSKPIPI
+625 FSKPIPM
-632 EELPRFLAR
+632 EELPRFLTH
-641 ASV
+641 V

>member
-1 MGLSLLLSTNHI
+1 MGLHLWMSTNHI
-13 VIHSYSPAGDFLL
+13 VIHSYSPVGDFLL
-26 VLLCLLSLLLIR
+26 VIQCLLALLLIR
-38 QTFIKQSRTF
+38 QTFVKKSQTF
-48 RIFKSCFA
+48 RIFKFCFG
-56 LLCIAAAS
+56 LLFIAAVS
-64 NIAFYYVD
+64 NIAFYYTD
-72 LLSRANTLLWI
+72 LFSRQNSLLWI
-83 LRSVYHISLLSLF
+83 LRTVYHISLLSLF
-96 CLYIAYLKMLIVF
+96 CLYISYLKILIVF
-109 PKDTSRKYT
+109 PEKTARKLS
-118 ALSYSILLVF
+118 ALSLGILLVF
-128 GTADILSPL
+128 GTADILAPL

-147 GTWYENVLL
+147 GTWYEKMLL
-156 TPFMAGYLL
+156 TPFMTGYLL
-165 YLAVILFLLVHYRRR
+165 YLAFILFLLIRYKRR
-180 LPTALLHM
+180 LPTELFHM

-197 VVVVLEAAMNTT
+197 GIVVLETSMNTT

-246 YLRQQKLTSQGTYY
+246 YLRQQKHTSQDTYY
-260 MCLRFD
+260 LCLRFD
-266 MDFEYVMTEEMGK
+266 MDFEYVVTEEMGK
-279 LFYGFWTDYFHK
+279 LFYDFWTDYFRK
-291 GRLFNPSTSFFVLAV
+291 GMLFNPSTSFFVLAV
-306 DSRNLPDVTERAV
+306 DSHNIPDATERAV
-319 TLIKKVF
+319 SLIKKVF
-326 QKYYEEYKLPYKL
+326 QQYYEEYKLPYKL

-352 QFYEVFNY
+352 QFYDVFNY
-360 FSEKVAQNSYRV
+360 FSEKVTQNSYRV

-378 RTYKEM
+378 QSYKEM
-384 HYIKT
+384 YYIRT
-389 QLKDIAE
+389 QLKDIAD

-451 VHRLS
+451 IHRLS

-468 KMQEDGYKISRVS
+468 KIREEGYQISRVS

-489 GEKNFMEEFKSI
+489 GEKDFMEEFKSI
-501 VQATGIDFHTVA
+501 VQATGIDFHTIA

-579 NSRFMLDYFSAAFER
+579 NSRFLVSYFSAAFER

-604 ETDAQ
+604 ETEEQ
-609 EELCID
+609 EALCIA

-625 FSKPIPI
+625 FSKPIPM
-632 EELPRFLAR
+632 EELPRFLTH
-641 ASV
+641 V

>member
-1 MGLSLLLSTNHI
+1 MGLHLWMSTNHI
-13 VIHSYSPAGDFLL
+13 VIHSYSPVGDFLL
-26 VLLCLLSLLLIR
+26 VIQCLLALLLIR
-38 QTFIKQSRTF
+38 QTFVKKSQTF
-48 RIFKSCFA
+48 RIFKFCFG
-56 LLCIAAAS
+56 LLFIAAVS
-64 NIAFYYVD
+64 NIAFYYTD
-72 LLSRANTLLWI
+72 LFSRQNSLLWI
-83 LRSVYHISLLSLF
+83 LRTVYHISLLSLF
-96 CLYIAYLKMLIVF
+96 CLYISYLKILIVF
-109 PKDTSRKYT
+109 PEKTARKLS
-118 ALSYSILLVF
+118 ALSLGILLVF
-128 GTADILSPL
+128 GTADILAPL

-147 GTWYENVLL
+147 GTWYEKMLL
-156 TPFMAGYLL
+156 TPFMMGYLL
-165 YLAVILFLLVHYRRR
+165 YLAFILFLLIRYKRR
-180 LPTALLHM
+180 LPTELFHM

-197 VVVVLEAAMNTT
+197 GIVVLETSMNTT

-246 YLRQQKLTSQGTYY
+246 YLRQQKHTSQDTYY
-260 MCLRFD
+260 LCLRFD
-266 MDFEYVMTEEMGK
+266 MDFEYVVTEEMGK
-279 LFYGFWTDYFHK
+279 LFYDFWTDYFRK
-291 GRLFNPSTSFFVLAV
+291 GMLFNPSTSFFVLAV
-306 DSRNLPDVTERAV
+306 DSHNIPDATERAV
-319 TLIKKVF
+319 SLIKKVF
-326 QKYYEEYKLPYKL
+326 QQYYEEYKLPYKL

-352 QFYEVFNY
+352 QFYDVFNY
-360 FSEKVAQNSYRV
+360 FSEKVTQNSYRV

-378 RTYKEM
+378 QSYKEM
-384 HYIKT
+384 YYIRT
-389 QLKDIAE
+389 QLKDIAD

-451 VHRLS
+451 IHRLS

-468 KMQEDGYKISRVS
+468 KIREEGYQISRVS

-489 GEKNFMEEFKSI
+489 GEKDFMEEFKSI
-501 VQATGIDFHTVA
+501 VQATGIDFHTIA

-579 NSRFMLDYFSAAFER
+579 NSRFLVSYFSAAFER

-604 ETDAQ
+604 ETKEQ
-609 EELCID
+609 EALCIA

-625 FSKPIPI
+625 FSKPIPM
-632 EELPRFLAR
+632 EELPRFLTH
-641 ASV
+641 V

>member
-1 MGLSLLLSTNHI
+1 MGLNLLLSTSHI
-13 VIHSYSPAGDFLL
+13 VIHSYSPVGDFLL
-26 VLLCLLSLLLIR
+26 VILCLLSLLLIR
-38 QTFIKQSRTF
+38 QTFIKQSQTF

-64 NIAFYYVD
+64 NIVFYYVD
-72 LLSRANTLLWI
+72 LFSRENSLLWI

-96 CLYIAYLKMLIVF
+96 CLYITYLKMLIVF
-109 PKDTSRKYT
+109 PRDISRKYSL
-118 ALSYSILLVF
+118 LSYSILLF
-128 GTADILSPL
+128 CGIADILSPV
-137 TGWGFQQDHY
+137 TGWGFSQDHY
-147 GTWYENVLL
+147 GTWYEQVLL
-156 TPFMAGYLL
+156 TPFMLGYLL
-165 YLAVILFLLVHYRRR
+165 YLSLILFLMIHYRRR
-180 LPTALLHM
+180 LPTALYHM

-197 VVVVLEAAMNTT
+197 AIVVMEATFNTT

-236 GALGSASLDE
+236 GTLGSASLDE
-246 YLRQQKLTSQGTYY
+246 YLRQQKLTSQDTYY
-260 MCLRFD
+260 LCLRFD
-266 MDFEYVMTEEMGK
+266 VDFEYVMTEEMGK
-279 LFYGFWTDYFHK
+279 LFYGFWTDYFRK
-291 GRLFNPSTSFFVLAV
+291 GMMFNPSTSFFVLAV
-306 DSRNLPDVTERAV
+306 DSRNMPDVTERAV

-326 QKYYEEYKLPYKL
+326 LPYYEEYKLPYKL
-339 VLFDH
+339 LLFDH

-360 FSEKVAQNSYRV
+360 FSENVAQNSYRV

-378 RTYKEM
+378 QAYKEM

-431 PQTGLVFP
+431 PQTGMVFP

-451 VHRLS
+451 IHRLS
-456 MIILNKTCRQIR
+456 MIILNKTCRQIKR
-468 KMQEDGYKISRVS
+468 MQEDGYRISRVS

-489 GEKNFMEEFKSI
+489 GEKDFMKEFKSI
-501 VQATGIDFHTVA
+501 VQATGIDFHTIA
-513 VEFTETQN
+513 VEFTESQN

-579 NSRFMLDYFSAAFER
+579 NSRFILNYFSAAFER

-604 ETDAQ
+604 ETDEQ
-609 EELCID
+609 ETLCID

-632 EELPRFLAR
+632 EELPRFLTR
-641 ASV
+641 A

>member
-1 MGLSLLLSTNHI
+1 MGLNLLLSTNHI
-13 VIHSYSPAGDFLL
+13 VIHSYSPVADFLL
-26 VLLCLLSLLLIR
+26 VVMCLLALLLIR

-48 RIFKSCFA
+48 RIFKACFA
-56 LLCIAAAS
+56 LLFIAAVS
-64 NIAFYYVD
+64 NIAFYYAD
-72 LLSRANTLLWI
+72 LFSRQNTLLWI
-83 LRSVYHISLLSLF
+83 LRAVYHISLLSLF
-96 CLYIAYLKMLIVF
+96 CLYIAYLKILIVF
-109 PKDTSRKYT
+109 PKNIGRKYT
-118 ALSYSILLVF
+118 FLSFAILVVT
-128 GTADILSPL
+128 GVADLASPL
-137 TGWGFQQDHY
+137 TGWGFHQDHY
-147 GTWYENVLL
+147 GIWYENILS
-156 TPFMAGYLL
+156 TPFMVGYLL
-165 YLAVILFLLVHYRRR
+165 YLAVILFLLVRYRRR
-180 LPTALLHM
+180 LPTALFHM
-188 LLFTEAVCA
+188 LIFTETVCGLI
-197 VVVVLEAAMNTT
+197 VVMEAAMNTT

-246 YLRQQKLTSQGTYY
+246 YLRQQRQTAQDTYY
-260 MCLRFD
+260 LCLRFD

-279 LFYGFWTDYFHK
+279 LFYSFWTDYFRK
-291 GRLFNPSTSFFVLAV
+291 GMLFNPSTSFFVLAV
-306 DSRNLPDVTERAV
+306 DSHNIPDATERAV
-319 TLIKKVF
+319 SLIKKVF
-326 QKYYEEYKLPYKL
+326 QKYYEE
-339 VLFDH
+339 
-344 LDFCENLE
+344 
-352 QFYEVFNY
+352 
-360 FSEKVAQNSYRV
+360 
-372 FGEEDY
+372 
-378 RTYKEM
+378 M
-384 HYIKT
+384 HYVKS

-396 HGSLDDERVLVYC
+396 HGSLDDERILVYC

-451 VHRLS
+451 IHRLS
-456 MIILNKTCRQIR
+456 MIILNKTCRQI
-468 KMQEDGYKISRVS
+468 KQMQDEGYQISRVS

-489 GEKNFMEEFKSI
+489 GEKDFMEEFKSI
-501 VQATGIDFHTVA
+501 VRAAGIDFHTIA
-513 VEFTETQN
+513 VEFTESQN

-530 CVNEFKK
+530 CVSEFKQ

-579 NSRFMLDYFSAAFER
+579 NSRFMLDYFSTAFER

-609 EELCID
+609 EELCII

-632 EELPRFLAR
+632 EELPRFLTR
-641 ASV
+641 G

>member
-1 MGLSLLLSTNHI
+1 MGLSLLLSTKHI
-13 VIHSYSPAGDFLL
+13 VIHSYSPVGDFLL

-48 RIFKSCFA
+48 RIFKFCFA

-64 NIAFYYVD
+64 NISFYYVD

-109 PKDTSRKYT
+109 PRDTSRKYT
-118 ALSYSILLVF
+118 VLSYGILLVF
-128 GTADILSPL
+128 GIADILTPL

-147 GTWYENVLL
+147 GTWYEIVLL

-180 LPTALLHM
+180 LPASLLYI
-188 LLFTEAVCA
+188 LLLTEAVCA
-197 VVVVLEAAMNTT
+197 VIVVMEAAINTT
-209 SFLATTYFLPLLVV
+209 SLLAATYFLPLLVV
-223 LYMLHANAYDPKT
+223 LYMLHANAYDPRT
-236 GALGSASLDE
+236 GALSSASLDE
-246 YLRQQKLTSQGTYY
+246 YLRQQKLTSQDTYY
-260 MCLRFD
+260 ICLRFD

-279 LFYGFWTDYFHK
+279 LFYGFWTDYFHR

-306 DSRNLPDVTERAV
+306 DSRNLPDATERAV

-326 QKYYEEYKLPYKL
+326 RKYYEEYKLPYKL

-360 FSEKVAQNSYRV
+360 FSGKVAQNSYRV
-372 FGEEDY
+372 FGEDDY
-378 RTYKEM
+378 QAYKEM
-384 HYIKT
+384 YYIKA
-389 QLKDIAE
+389 QLKDITE

-431 PQTGLVFP
+431 PQTGMVFP

-451 VHRLS
+451 IHRLS
-456 MIILNKTCRQIR
+456 MIILNKTCRQIQ
-468 KMQEDGYKISRVS
+468 KMQEDGYEISRVS

-501 VQATGIDFHTVA
+501 VRAAGIDFHTIA
-513 VEFTETQN
+513 VEFTESQN

-530 CVNEFKK
+530 CVKEFKE

-579 NSRFMLDYFSAAFER
+579 NSRFILNYFSAAFER

-604 ETDAQ
+604 ETEEQ
-609 EELCID
+609 EALCID

-625 FSKPIPI
+625 FSRPIPI
-632 EELPRFLAR
+632 EELPQFLVR
-641 ASV
+641 A

>member
-1 MGLSLLLSTNHI
+1 MGLSLLLSTKHI
-13 VIHSYSPAGDFLL
+13 VIHSYSPVGDFLL

-48 RIFKSCFA
+48 RIFKFCFA

-64 NIAFYYVD
+64 NISFYYVD

-109 PKDTSRKYT
+109 PRDTSRKYT
-118 ALSYSILLVF
+118 VLSYGILLVF
-128 GTADILSPL
+128 GIADILTPL

-147 GTWYENVLL
+147 GTWYEIVLL

-180 LPTALLHM
+180 LPASLLHI
-188 LLFTEAVCA
+188 LLLTEAVCA
-197 VVVVLEAAMNTT
+197 VIVVIEAAINTT
-209 SFLATTYFLPLLVV
+209 SLLAATYFLPLLVV
-223 LYMLHANAYDPKT
+223 LYMLHANAYDPRT
-236 GALGSASLDE
+236 GALSSASLDE
-246 YLRQQKLTSQGTYY
+246 YLRQQKLTSQDTYY
-260 MCLRFD
+260 ICLRFD

-279 LFYGFWTDYFHK
+279 LFYGFWTDYFHR

-306 DSRNLPDVTERAV
+306 DSRNLPDATERAV

-326 QKYYEEYKLPYKL
+326 RKYYEEYKLPYKL

-360 FSEKVAQNSYRV
+360 FSGKVAQNSYRV

-378 RTYKEM
+378 QAYKEM
-384 HYIKT
+384 YYIKA
-389 QLKDIAE
+389 QLKDITE

-431 PQTGLVFP
+431 PQTGMVFP

-451 VHRLS
+451 IHRLS
-456 MIILNKTCRQIR
+456 MIILNKTCRQIQ
-468 KMQEDGYKISRVS
+468 KMQEDGYEISRVS

-501 VQATGIDFHTVA
+501 VRAAGIDFHTIA
-513 VEFTETQN
+513 VEFTESQN

-530 CVNEFKK
+530 CVKEFKE

-579 NSRFMLDYFSAAFER
+579 NSRFILNYFSAAFER

-604 ETDAQ
+604 ETEEQ
-609 EELCID
+609 EALCID

-625 FSKPIPI
+625 FSRPIPI
-632 EELPRFLAR
+632 EELPQFLVR
-641 ASV
+641 A

>member
-1 MGLSLLLSTNHI
+1 MGLSLLLSTKHI
-13 VIHSYSPAGDFLL
+13 VIHSYSPVGDFLL

-38 QTFIKQSRTF
+38 QTFIKQSRIF
-48 RIFKSCFA
+48 RIFKFCFA

-64 NIAFYYVD
+64 NISFYYVD
-72 LLSRANTLLWI
+72 LLTRANTLLWI

-96 CLYIAYLKMLIVF
+96 CLYIAYLKILIVF
-109 PKDTSRKYT
+109 PRDTFRKYT
-118 ALSYSILLVF
+118 ALSYGILLVF
-128 GTADILSPL
+128 GIADILTPL

-147 GTWYENVLL
+147 GTWYEIVLL

-180 LPTALLHM
+180 LPASLLHI
-188 LLFTEAVCA
+188 LLLTEAVCA
-197 VVVVLEAAMNTT
+197 VIVVMEAAINTT
-209 SFLATTYFLPLLVV
+209 SLLAATFFLPLLVV
-223 LYMLHANAYDPKT
+223 LYMLHANAYDPRT
-236 GALGSASLDE
+236 GALSSASLDE
-246 YLRQQKLTSQGTYY
+246 YLRQQKLTSQDTYY
-260 MCLRFD
+260 ICLRFD

-279 LFYGFWTDYFHK
+279 LFYGFWTDYFHR
-291 GRLFNPSTSFFVLAV
+291 GRLFNPSTSFFILAV

-326 QKYYEEYKLPYKL
+326 RKYYEEYKLPYKL

-360 FSEKVAQNSYRV
+360 FSGKVAQNSYRV

-378 RTYKEM
+378 QAYKEM
-384 HYIKT
+384 YYIKA
-389 QLKDIAE
+389 QLKDITE

-431 PQTGLVFP
+431 PQTGMVFP

-451 VHRLS
+451 IHRLS

-468 KMQEDGYKISRVS
+468 KMQEDGYELSRVS

-501 VQATGIDFHTVA
+501 VRAAGIDFHTIA
-513 VEFTETQN
+513 VEFTESQN

-530 CVNEFKK
+530 CVKEFKE

-579 NSRFMLDYFSAAFER
+579 NSRFILNYFSAAFER

-604 ETDAQ
+604 ETEEQ
-609 EELCID
+609 EALCID

-625 FSKPIPI
+625 FSRPIPI
-632 EELPRFLAR
+632 EELPQFLVR
-641 ASV
+641 A

>member
-1 MGLSLLLSTNHI
+1 MGLNLLLSTNHI
-13 VIHSYSPAGDFLL
+13 VIHSYSPVADFLL
-26 VLLCLLSLLLIR
+26 VVMCLLALLLIR

-48 RIFKSCFA
+48 RIFKACFA
-56 LLCIAAAS
+56 LLFIAAVS
-64 NIAFYYVD
+64 NIAFYYAD
-72 LLSRANTLLWI
+72 LFSRQNTLLWI
-83 LRSVYHISLLSLF
+83 LRAVYHISLLSLF
-96 CLYIAYLKMLIVF
+96 CLYIAYLKILIVF
-109 PKDTSRKYT
+109 PKNIGRKYT
-118 ALSYSILLVF
+118 FLSFAILVVT
-128 GTADILSPL
+128 GVADLASPL
-137 TGWGFQQDHY
+137 TGWGFHQDHY
-147 GTWYENVLL
+147 GIWYENILS
-156 TPFMAGYLL
+156 TPFMVGYLL
-165 YLAVILFLLVHYRRR
+165 YLAVILFLLVCYRRR
-180 LPTALLHM
+180 LPTALFHM
-188 LLFTEAVCA
+188 LIFTETVCGLI
-197 VVVVLEAAMNTT
+197 VVMEAAMNTT

-246 YLRQQKLTSQGTYY
+246 YLRQQRQTAQDTYY
-260 MCLRFD
+260 LCLRFD

-279 LFYGFWTDYFHK
+279 LFYSFWTDYFRK
-291 GRLFNPSTSFFVLAV
+291 GMLFNPSTSFFVLAV
-306 DSRNLPDVTERAV
+306 DSHNIPDATERAV
-319 TLIKKVF
+319 SLIKKVF

-378 RTYKEM
+378 QTYKEM
-384 HYIKT
+384 HYIKS

-451 VHRLS
+451 IHRLS
-456 MIILNKTCRQIR
+456 MIILNKTCRQI
-468 KMQEDGYKISRVS
+468 KQMQDEGYQISRVS

-489 GEKNFMEEFKSI
+489 GEKDFMEEFKSI
-501 VQATGIDFHTVA
+501 VRAAGIDFHTIA
-513 VEFTETQN
+513 VEFTESQN

-530 CVNEFKK
+530 CVSEFKQ

-548 TGYSNFD
+548 TGNSS
-555 RILSLKLDVVKFD
+555 LSLALELPVDELKVDMSFIKDIEQKPQNQAMVQSIVDYANRTNTETCIEGIENQEVSDYIHQFGATWYQGYFYSKPVPIDQFETLLDVP
-568 RSLLLMADQDA
+568 
-579 NSRFMLDYFSAAFER
+579 
-594 LGYKVLYEGV
+594 
-604 ETDAQ
+604 
-609 EELCID
+609 
-615 SHADYLQGYK
+615 H
-625 FSKPIPI
+625 
-632 EELPRFLAR
+632 
-641 ASV
+641 

>member
-1 MGLSLLLSTNHI
+1 MGLSLLLSTKHI
-13 VIHSYSPAGDFLL
+13 VIHSYSPVGDFLL

-48 RIFKSCFA
+48 RIFKFCFA

-64 NIAFYYVD
+64 NISFYYVD

-96 CLYIAYLKMLIVF
+96 CLYIAYLKILIVF
-109 PKDTSRKYT
+109 PRDTFRKYT
-118 ALSYSILLVF
+118 ALSYGILLVF
-128 GTADILSPL
+128 GIADILTPL

-147 GTWYENVLL
+147 GTWYEIVLL

-180 LPTALLHM
+180 LPASLLHI
-188 LLFTEAVCA
+188 LLLTEAVCA
-197 VVVVLEAAMNTT
+197 VIVVMEAAINTT
-209 SFLATTYFLPLLVV
+209 SLLAATYFLPLLVV
-223 LYMLHANAYDPKT
+223 LYMLHANAYDPRT
-236 GALGSASLDE
+236 GALSSASLDE
-246 YLRQQKLTSQGTYY
+246 YLRQQKLTSQDTYY
-260 MCLRFD
+260 ICLRFD

-279 LFYGFWTDYFHK
+279 LFYGFWTDYFHR
-291 GRLFNPSTSFFVLAV
+291 GRLFNPSTSFFILAV

-326 QKYYEEYKLPYKL
+326 RKYYEEYKLPYKL

-360 FSEKVAQNSYRV
+360 FSGKVAQNSYRV

-378 RTYKEM
+378 QAYKEM
-384 HYIKT
+384 YYIKA
-389 QLKDIAE
+389 QLKDITE

-409 QPVRNVHTGTY
+409 QPVWNVHTGTY

-431 PQTGLVFP
+431 PQTGMVFP

-451 VHRLS
+451 IHRLS

-468 KMQEDGYKISRVS
+468 KMQEDGYEISRVS

-501 VQATGIDFHTVA
+501 VRAAGIDFHTIA
-513 VEFTETQN
+513 VEFTESQN

-530 CVNEFKK
+530 CVKEFKE

-579 NSRFMLDYFSAAFER
+579 NSRFILNYFSAAFER

-604 ETDAQ
+604 ETEEQ
-609 EELCID
+609 EALCID

-625 FSKPIPI
+625 FSRPIPI
-632 EELPRFLAR
+632 EELPQFLVR
-641 ASV
+641 A

>member
-1 MGLSLLLSTNHI
+1 MGLHLWMSTNHI
-13 VIHSYSPAGDFLL
+13 VIHSYSPVGDFLL
-26 VLLCLLSLLLIR
+26 VIQCLLALLLIR
-38 QTFIKQSRTF
+38 QTFVKKSQTF
-48 RIFKSCFA
+48 RIFKFCFG
-56 LLCIAAAS
+56 LLFIAAVS
-64 NIAFYYVD
+64 NIAFYYTD
-72 LLSRANTLLWI
+72 LFSRQNSLLWI
-83 LRSVYHISLLSLF
+83 LRAVYHISLLSLF
-96 CLYIAYLKMLIVF
+96 CLYISYLKILIVF
-109 PKDTSRKYT
+109 PEKTARKLS
-118 ALSYSILLVF
+118 ALSLGILLVF
-128 GTADILSPL
+128 GTADILAPL

-147 GTWYENVLL
+147 GTWYEKMLL
-156 TPFMAGYLL
+156 TPFMTGYLL
-165 YLAVILFLLVHYRRR
+165 YLAFILFLLIRYKRR
-180 LPTALLHM
+180 LPTELFHM

-197 VVVVLEAAMNTT
+197 GIVVLETSMNTT

-246 YLRQQKLTSQGTYY
+246 YLRQQKHTSQDTYY
-260 MCLRFD
+260 LCLRFD
-266 MDFEYVMTEEMGK
+266 MDFEYVVTEEMGK
-279 LFYGFWTDYFHK
+279 LFYDFWTDYFRK
-291 GRLFNPSTSFFVLAV
+291 GMLFNPSTSFFVLAV
-306 DSRNLPDVTERAV
+306 DSHNIPDATERAV
-319 TLIKKVF
+319 SLIKKVF
-326 QKYYEEYKLPYKL
+326 QQYYEEYKLPYKL

-352 QFYEVFNY
+352 QFYDVFNY
-360 FSEKVAQNSYRV
+360 FSEKVTQNSYRV

-378 RTYKEM
+378 QSYKEM
-384 HYIKT
+384 YYIRT
-389 QLKDIAE
+389 QLKDIAD

-451 VHRLS
+451 IHRLS

-468 KMQEDGYKISRVS
+468 KIREEGYQISRVS

-489 GEKNFMEEFKSI
+489 GEKDFMEEFKSI
-501 VQATGIDFHTVA
+501 VQATGIDFHTIA

-579 NSRFMLDYFSAAFER
+579 NSRFLVSYFSAAFER

-604 ETDAQ
+604 ETEEQ
-609 EELCID
+609 EALCIA

-625 FSKPIPI
+625 FSKPIPM
-632 EELPRFLAR
+632 EELPRFLTH
-641 ASV
+641 V

>member
-1 MGLSLLLSTNHI
+1 MGLHLWMSTNHI
-13 VIHSYSPAGDFLL
+13 VIHSYSPVGDFLL
-26 VLLCLLSLLLIR
+26 VIQCLLALFLIR
-38 QTFIKQSRTF
+38 QTFVKKSQTF
-48 RIFKSCFA
+48 RIFKFCFG
-56 LLCIAAAS
+56 LLFIAAVS
-64 NIAFYYVD
+64 NIAFYYTD
-72 LLSRANTLLWI
+72 LFSRQNSLLWI
-83 LRSVYHISLLSLF
+83 LRAVYHISLLSLF
-96 CLYIAYLKMLIVF
+96 CLYISYLKILIVF
-109 PKDTSRKYT
+109 PEKTARKLS
-118 ALSYSILLVF
+118 ALSLGILFVF
-128 GTADILSPL
+128 GTADILAPL

-147 GTWYENVLL
+147 GTWYEKMLL
-156 TPFMAGYLL
+156 TPFMMGYLL
-165 YLAVILFLLVHYRRR
+165 YLAFILFLLIRYKRR
-180 LPTALLHM
+180 LPTELFHM

-197 VVVVLEAAMNTT
+197 GIVVLETSMNTT

-246 YLRQQKLTSQGTYY
+246 YLRQQKLTSQDTYY
-260 MCLRFD
+260 LCLRFD
-266 MDFEYVMTEEMGK
+266 MDFEYVVTEEMGK
-279 LFYGFWTDYFHK
+279 LFYDFWTDYFRK
-291 GRLFNPSTSFFVLAV
+291 GMLFNPSTSFFVLAV
-306 DSRNLPDVTERAV
+306 DSHNIPDTTERAV
-319 TLIKKVF
+319 SLIKKVF
-326 QKYYEEYKLPYKL
+326 QQYYEEYKLPYKL

-352 QFYEVFNY
+352 QFYDVFNY
-360 FSEKVAQNSYRV
+360 FSEKVTQNSYRV

-378 RTYKEM
+378 QSYKEM
-384 HYIKT
+384 YYIRT
-389 QLKDIAE
+389 QLKDIAD

-451 VHRLS
+451 IHRLS

-468 KMQEDGYKISRVS
+468 KIREEGYQISRVS

-489 GEKNFMEEFKSI
+489 GEKDFMEEFKSI
-501 VQATGIDFHTVA
+501 VQATGIDFHTIA

-579 NSRFMLDYFSAAFER
+579 NSRFLVSYFSAAFER

-604 ETDAQ
+604 ETEEQ
-609 EELCID
+609 EALCIA

-625 FSKPIPI
+625 FSKPIPM
-632 EELPRFLAR
+632 EELPRFLTH
-641 ASV
+641 V

>member
-1 MGLSLLLSTNHI
+1 MGLSLLLSTKHI
-13 VIHSYSPAGDFLL
+13 VIHSYSPVGDFLL

-48 RIFKSCFA
+48 RIFKFCFA

-64 NIAFYYVD
+64 NISFYYVD

-96 CLYIAYLKMLIVF
+96 CLYIAYLKILIVF
-109 PKDTSRKYT
+109 PRDTFRKYT
-118 ALSYSILLVF
+118 ALSYGILLVF
-128 GTADILSPL
+128 GIADILTPL

-147 GTWYENVLL
+147 GTWYEIVLL

-180 LPTALLHM
+180 LPASLLHI
-188 LLFTEAVCA
+188 LLLTEAVCA
-197 VVVVLEAAMNTT
+197 VIVVMEAAINTT
-209 SFLATTYFLPLLVV
+209 SLLAATFFLPLLVV
-223 LYMLHANAYDPKT
+223 LYMLHANAYDPRT
-236 GALGSASLDE
+236 GALSSASLDE
-246 YLRQQKLTSQGTYY
+246 YLRQQKLTSQDTYY
-260 MCLRFD
+260 ICLRFD

-279 LFYGFWTDYFHK
+279 LFYGFWTDYFHR

-326 QKYYEEYKLPYKL
+326 RKYYEEYKLPYKL

-360 FSEKVAQNSYRV
+360 FSGKVTQNSYRV

-378 RTYKEM
+378 QAYKEM
-384 HYIKT
+384 YYIKA
-389 QLKDIAE
+389 QLKDITE

-431 PQTGLVFP
+431 PQTGMVFP

-451 VHRLS
+451 IHRLS

-468 KMQEDGYKISRVS
+468 KMQEDGYEISRVS

-501 VQATGIDFHTVA
+501 VRAAGIDFHTIA
-513 VEFTETQN
+513 VEFTESQN

-530 CVNEFKK
+530 CVKEFKE

-579 NSRFMLDYFSAAFER
+579 NSRFILNYFSAAFER

-604 ETDAQ
+604 ETEEQ
-609 EELCID
+609 EALCID

-625 FSKPIPI
+625 FSRPIPI
-632 EELPRFLAR
+632 EELPQFLVR
-641 ASV
+641 A

>member
-1 MGLSLLLSTNHI
+1 MGLHLWMSTNHI
-13 VIHSYSPAGDFLL
+13 VIHSYSPVGDFLL
-26 VLLCLLSLLLIR
+26 VIQCLLALFLIR
-38 QTFIKQSRTF
+38 QTFVKKSQTF
-48 RIFKSCFA
+48 RIFKFCFG
-56 LLCIAAAS
+56 LLFIAAVS
-64 NIAFYYVD
+64 NIAFYYTD
-72 LLSRANTLLWI
+72 LFSRQNSLLWI
-83 LRSVYHISLLSLF
+83 LRAVYHISLLSLF
-96 CLYIAYLKMLIVF
+96 CLYISYLKILIVF
-109 PKDTSRKYT
+109 PEKTARKLS
-118 ALSYSILLVF
+118 ALSLGILFVF
-128 GTADILSPL
+128 GTADILAPL

-147 GTWYENVLL
+147 GTWYEKMLL
-156 TPFMAGYLL
+156 TPFMMGYLL
-165 YLAVILFLLVHYRRR
+165 YLAFILFLLIRYKRR
-180 LPTALLHM
+180 LPTELFHM

-197 VVVVLEAAMNTT
+197 GIVVLETSMNTT

-246 YLRQQKLTSQGTYY
+246 YLRQQKLTSQDTYY
-260 MCLRFD
+260 LCLRFD
-266 MDFEYVMTEEMGK
+266 MDFEYVVTEEMGK
-279 LFYGFWTDYFHK
+279 LFYDFWTDYFRK
-291 GRLFNPSTSFFVLAV
+291 GMLFNPSTSFFVLAV
-306 DSRNLPDVTERAV
+306 DSHNIPDTTERAV
-319 TLIKKVF
+319 SLIKKVF
-326 QKYYEEYKLPYKL
+326 QQYYEEYKLPYKL

-344 LDFCENLE
+344 LDFCGNLE
-352 QFYEVFNY
+352 QFYDVFNY
-360 FSEKVAQNSYRV
+360 FSEKVTQNSYRV

-378 RTYKEM
+378 QSYKEM
-384 HYIKT
+384 YYIRT
-389 QLKDIAE
+389 QLKDIAD

-451 VHRLS
+451 IHRLS

-468 KMQEDGYKISRVS
+468 KIQEEGYQISRVS

-489 GEKNFMEEFKSI
+489 GEKDFMEEFKSI
-501 VQATGIDFHTVA
+501 VQATGIDFHTIA

-579 NSRFMLDYFSAAFER
+579 NSRFLVSYFSAAFER

-604 ETDAQ
+604 ETEEQ
-609 EELCID
+609 EALCIA

-625 FSKPIPI
+625 FSKPIPM
-632 EELPRFLAR
+632 EELPRFLTH
-641 ASV
+641 V

>member
-1 MGLSLLLSTNHI
+1 MGLHLWMSTNHI
-13 VIHSYSPAGDFLL
+13 VIHSYSPVGDFLL
-26 VLLCLLSLLLIR
+26 VIQCLLALLLIR
-38 QTFIKQSRTF
+38 QTFVKKSQTF
-48 RIFKSCFA
+48 RIFKFCFG
-56 LLCIAAAS
+56 LLFIAAVS
-64 NIAFYYVD
+64 NIAFYYTD
-72 LLSRANTLLWI
+72 LFSRQNSLLWI
-83 LRSVYHISLLSLF
+83 LRAVYHISLLSLF
-96 CLYIAYLKMLIVF
+96 CLYISYLKILIVF
-109 PKDTSRKYT
+109 PEKTARKLR
-118 ALSYSILLVF
+118 ALSLGILLVF
-128 GTADILSPL
+128 GTADILAPL

-147 GTWYENVLL
+147 GTWYEKMLL
-156 TPFMAGYLL
+156 TPFMTGYLL
-165 YLAVILFLLVHYRRR
+165 YLAFILFLLIRYKRR
-180 LPTALLHM
+180 LPTELFHM

-197 VVVVLEAAMNTT
+197 GIVVLETSMNTT

-246 YLRQQKLTSQGTYY
+246 YLRQQKHTSQDTYY
-260 MCLRFD
+260 LCLRFD
-266 MDFEYVMTEEMGK
+266 MDFEYVVTEEMGK
-279 LFYGFWTDYFHK
+279 LFYDFWTDYFRK
-291 GRLFNPSTSFFVLAV
+291 GMLFNPSTSFFVLAV
-306 DSRNLPDVTERAV
+306 DSHNIPDATERAV
-319 TLIKKVF
+319 SLIKKVF
-326 QKYYEEYKLPYKL
+326 QQYYEEYKLPYKL

-352 QFYEVFNY
+352 QFYDVFNY
-360 FSEKVAQNSYRV
+360 FSEKVTQNSYRV

-378 RTYKEM
+378 QSYKEM
-384 HYIKT
+384 YYIRT
-389 QLKDIAE
+389 QLKDIAD

-451 VHRLS
+451 IHRLS

-468 KMQEDGYKISRVS
+468 KIREEGYQISRVS

-489 GEKNFMEEFKSI
+489 GEKDFMEEFKSI
-501 VQATGIDFHTVA
+501 VQATGIDFHTIA

-579 NSRFMLDYFSAAFER
+579 NSRFLVSYFSAAFER

-604 ETDAQ
+604 ETEEQ
-609 EELCID
+609 EALCIA

-625 FSKPIPI
+625 FSKPIPM
-632 EELPRFLAR
+632 EELPRFLTH
-641 ASV
+641 V

>member
-1 MGLSLLLSTNHI
+1 MGLHLWMSTNHI
-13 VIHSYSPAGDFLL
+13 VIHSYSPVGDFLL
-26 VLLCLLSLLLIR
+26 VIQCLLALLLIR
-38 QTFIKQSRTF
+38 QTFVKKSQTF
-48 RIFKSCFA
+48 RIFKFCFG
-56 LLCIAAAS
+56 LLFIAAVS
-64 NIAFYYVD
+64 NIAFYYTD
-72 LLSRANTLLWI
+72 LFSRQNSLLWI
-83 LRSVYHISLLSLF
+83 LRAVYHISLLSLF
-96 CLYIAYLKMLIVF
+96 CLYISYLKILIVF
-109 PKDTSRKYT
+109 PEKTARKLS
-118 ALSYSILLVF
+118 ALSLGILFVF
-128 GTADILSPL
+128 GTADILAPL

-147 GTWYENVLL
+147 GTWYEKMLL
-156 TPFMAGYLL
+156 TPFMMGYLL
-165 YLAVILFLLVHYRRR
+165 YLAFILFLLIRYKRR
-180 LPTALLHM
+180 LPTELFHM

-197 VVVVLEAAMNTT
+197 GIVVLETSMNTT

-246 YLRQQKLTSQGTYY
+246 YLRQQKLTSQDTYY
-260 MCLRFD
+260 LCLRFD
-266 MDFEYVMTEEMGK
+266 MDFEYVVTEEMGK
-279 LFYGFWTDYFHK
+279 LFYDFWTDYFRK
-291 GRLFNPSTSFFVLAV
+291 GMLFNPSTSFFVLAV
-306 DSRNLPDVTERAV
+306 DSHNIPDTTERAV
-319 TLIKKVF
+319 SLIKKVF
-326 QKYYEEYKLPYKL
+326 QQYYEEYKLPYKL

-352 QFYEVFNY
+352 QFYDVFNY
-360 FSEKVAQNSYRV
+360 FSEKVTQNSYRV

-378 RTYKEM
+378 QSYKEM
-384 HYIKT
+384 YYIRT
-389 QLKDIAE
+389 QLKDIAD

-451 VHRLS
+451 IHRLS

-468 KMQEDGYKISRVS
+468 KIREEGYQISRVS

-489 GEKNFMEEFKSI
+489 GEKDFMEEFKSI
-501 VQATGIDFHTVA
+501 VQATGIDFHTIA

-579 NSRFMLDYFSAAFER
+579 NSRFLVSYFSAAFER

-604 ETDAQ
+604 ETVEQ
-609 EELCID
+609 EALCIA

-625 FSKPIPI
+625 FSKPIPM
-632 EELPRFLAR
+632 EELPRFLTH
-641 ASV
+641 V

>member
-1 MGLSLLLSTNHI
+1 MGLSLLLSTKHI
-13 VIHSYSPAGDFLL
+13 VIHSYSPVGDFLL

-48 RIFKSCFA
+48 RIFKFCFA

-64 NIAFYYVD
+64 NISFYYVD

-96 CLYIAYLKMLIVF
+96 CLYITYLKMLIVF
-109 PKDTSRKYT
+109 PRDTSRKYT
-118 ALSYSILLVF
+118 VLSYGILLVF
-128 GTADILSPL
+128 GIADILTPL

-147 GTWYENVLL
+147 GTWYEIVLL

-180 LPTALLHM
+180 LPASLLYI
-188 LLFTEAVCA
+188 LLLTEAVCA
-197 VVVVLEAAMNTT
+197 VIVVMEAAINTT
-209 SFLATTYFLPLLVV
+209 SLLAATYFLPLLVV
-223 LYMLHANAYDPKT
+223 LYMLHANAYDPRT
-236 GALGSASLDE
+236 GALSSASLDE
-246 YLRQQKLTSQGTYY
+246 YLRQQKLTSQDTYY
-260 MCLRFD
+260 ICLRFD

-279 LFYGFWTDYFHK
+279 LFYGFWTDYFHR

-306 DSRNLPDVTERAV
+306 DSRNLPDATERAV

-326 QKYYEEYKLPYKL
+326 RKYYEEYKLPYKL

-360 FSEKVAQNSYRV
+360 FSGKVAQNSYRV
-372 FGEEDY
+372 FGEDDY
-378 RTYKEM
+378 QAYKEM
-384 HYIKT
+384 YYIKA
-389 QLKDIAE
+389 QLKDITE

-431 PQTGLVFP
+431 PQTGMVFP

-451 VHRLS
+451 IHRLS

-468 KMQEDGYKISRVS
+468 KMQEDGYEISRVS

-501 VQATGIDFHTVA
+501 VRAAGIDFHTIA
-513 VEFTETQN
+513 VEFTESQN

-530 CVNEFKK
+530 CVKEFKE

-579 NSRFMLDYFSAAFER
+579 NSRFILNYFSAAFER

-604 ETDAQ
+604 ETEEQ
-609 EELCID
+609 EALCID

-625 FSKPIPI
+625 FSRPIPI
-632 EELPRFLAR
+632 EELPQFLVR
-641 ASV
+641 A

>member
-1 MGLSLLLSTNHI
+1 MGLSLLLSTKHI
-13 VIHSYSPAGDFLL
+13 VIHSYSPVGDFLL

-48 RIFKSCFA
+48 RIFKFCFA

-64 NIAFYYVD
+64 NISFYYVD

-96 CLYIAYLKMLIVF
+96 CLYIAYLKILIVF
-109 PKDTSRKYT
+109 PRDTSRKYT
-118 ALSYSILLVF
+118 VLSYGILLVF
-128 GTADILSPL
+128 GIADIMTPL

-147 GTWYENVLL
+147 GTWYEIVLL

-180 LPTALLHM
+180 LPASLLHI
-188 LLFTEAVCA
+188 LLLTEAVCA
-197 VVVVLEAAMNTT
+197 VIVVMEAAINTT
-209 SFLATTYFLPLLVV
+209 SLLAATYFLPLLVV
-223 LYMLHANAYDPKT
+223 LYMLHANAYDPRT
-236 GALGSASLDE
+236 GALSSASFDE
-246 YLRQQKLTSQGTYY
+246 FLRQQKLTSQDTYY
-260 MCLRFD
+260 ICLRFD
-266 MDFEYVMTEEMGK
+266 MDFEYVMTAEMGK
-279 LFYGFWTDYFHK
+279 LFYGFWTDYFHR

-319 TLIKKVF
+319 TLIKKKF

-360 FSEKVAQNSYRV
+360 FSGKVTQNSYRV

-378 RTYKEM
+378 QAYKEM
-384 HYIKT
+384 YYIKA
-389 QLKDIAE
+389 QLKDITE

-431 PQTGLVFP
+431 PQTGMVFP

-451 VHRLS
+451 IHRLS

-468 KMQEDGYKISRVS
+468 KMKEDGYEISRVS

-501 VQATGIDFHTVA
+501 VRAAGIDFHTIA
-513 VEFTETQN
+513 VEFTESQN

-530 CVNEFKK
+530 CVKEFKE
-537 LGVCTYLDDFG
+537 LEVCTYLDDFG

-579 NSRFMLDYFSAAFER
+579 NSRFILNYFSTAFER

-604 ETDAQ
+604 ETEEQ
-609 EELCID
+609 EALCID

-625 FSKPIPI
+625 FSRPIPI
-632 EELPRFLAR
+632 EELPRFLVR
-641 ASV
+641 A

>member
-1 MGLSLLLSTNHI
+1 MGLHLWMSTNHI
-13 VIHSYSPAGDFLL
+13 VIHSYSPVGDFLL
-26 VLLCLLSLLLIR
+26 VIQCLLALLLIR
-38 QTFIKQSRTF
+38 QTFVKKSQTF
-48 RIFKSCFA
+48 RIFKFCFG
-56 LLCIAAAS
+56 LLFIAAVS
-64 NIAFYYVD
+64 NIAFYYTD
-72 LLSRANTLLWI
+72 LFSRQNSLLWI
-83 LRSVYHISLLSLF
+83 LRAVYHISLLSLF
-96 CLYIAYLKMLIVF
+96 CLYISYLKILIVF
-109 PKDTSRKYT
+109 PEKTARKLS
-118 ALSYSILLVF
+118 ALSLGILLVF
-128 GTADILSPL
+128 GTADILAPL

-147 GTWYENVLL
+147 GTWYEKMLL
-156 TPFMAGYLL
+156 TPFMTGYLL
-165 YLAVILFLLVHYRRR
+165 YLAFILFLLIRYKRR
-180 LPTALLHM
+180 LPTELFHM

-197 VVVVLEAAMNTT
+197 GIVVLETSMNTT

-246 YLRQQKLTSQGTYY
+246 YLRQQKHTFQDTYY
-260 MCLRFD
+260 LCLRFD
-266 MDFEYVMTEEMGK
+266 MDFEYVVTEEMGK
-279 LFYGFWTDYFHK
+279 LFYDFWTDYFRK
-291 GRLFNPSTSFFVLAV
+291 GMLFNPSTSFFVLAV
-306 DSRNLPDVTERAV
+306 DSHNIPDTTERAV
-319 TLIKKVF
+319 SLIKKVF
-326 QKYYEEYKLPYKL
+326 QQYYEEYKLPYKL

-352 QFYEVFNY
+352 QFYDVFNY
-360 FSEKVAQNSYRV
+360 FSEKVTQNSYRV

-378 RTYKEM
+378 QSYKEM
-384 HYIKT
+384 YYIRT
-389 QLKDIAE
+389 QLKDIAD

-451 VHRLS
+451 IHRLS

-468 KMQEDGYKISRVS
+468 KIREEGYQISRVS

-489 GEKNFMEEFKSI
+489 GEKDFMEEFKSI
-501 VQATGIDFHTVA
+501 VQATGIDFHTIA

-579 NSRFMLDYFSAAFER
+579 NSRFLVSYFSAAFER

-604 ETDAQ
+604 ETEEQ
-609 EELCID
+609 EALCIA

-625 FSKPIPI
+625 FSKPIPM
-632 EELPRFLAR
+632 EELPRFLTH
-641 ASV
+641 V

>member
-1 MGLSLLLSTNHI
+1 MGLHLWMSTNHI
-13 VIHSYSPAGDFLL
+13 VIHSYSPVGDFLL
-26 VLLCLLSLLLIR
+26 VIQCLLALFLIR
-38 QTFIKQSRTF
+38 QTFVKKSQTF
-48 RIFKSCFA
+48 RIFKFCFG
-56 LLCIAAAS
+56 LLFIAAVS
-64 NIAFYYVD
+64 NIAFYYTD
-72 LLSRANTLLWI
+72 LFSRQNSLLWI
-83 LRSVYHISLLSLF
+83 LRAVYHISLLSLF
-96 CLYIAYLKMLIVF
+96 CLYISYLKILIVF
-109 PKDTSRKYT
+109 PEKTARKLS
-118 ALSYSILLVF
+118 ALSLGILFVF
-128 GTADILSPL
+128 GTADILAPL

-147 GTWYENVLL
+147 GTWYEKMLL
-156 TPFMAGYLL
+156 TPFMMGYLL
-165 YLAVILFLLVHYRRR
+165 YLAFILFLLIRYKRR
-180 LPTALLHM
+180 LPTELFHM

-197 VVVVLEAAMNTT
+197 GIVVLETSMNTT

-246 YLRQQKLTSQGTYY
+246 YLRQQKHTSQDTYY
-260 MCLRFD
+260 LCLRFD
-266 MDFEYVMTEEMGK
+266 MDFEYVVTEEMGK
-279 LFYGFWTDYFHK
+279 LFYDFWTDYFRK
-291 GRLFNPSTSFFVLAV
+291 GMLFNPSTSFFVLAV
-306 DSRNLPDVTERAV
+306 DSHNIPDATERAV
-319 TLIKKVF
+319 SLIKKVF
-326 QKYYEEYKLPYKL
+326 QQYYEEYKLPYKL

-352 QFYEVFNY
+352 QFYDVFNY
-360 FSEKVAQNSYRV
+360 FSEKVTQNSYRV

-378 RTYKEM
+378 QSYKEM
-384 HYIKT
+384 YYIRT
-389 QLKDIAE
+389 QLKDIAD

-451 VHRLS
+451 IHRLS

-468 KMQEDGYKISRVS
+468 KIREEGYQISRVS

-489 GEKNFMEEFKSI
+489 GEKDFMEEFKSI
-501 VQATGIDFHTVA
+501 VQATGIDFHTIA

-579 NSRFMLDYFSAAFER
+579 NSRFLVSYFSAAFER

-604 ETDAQ
+604 ETEEQ
-609 EELCID
+609 EALCIA

-625 FSKPIPI
+625 FSKPIPM
-632 EELPRFLAR
+632 EELPRFLTH
-641 ASV
+641 V

>member
-1 MGLSLLLSTNHI
+1 MGLNLLMSANHI
-13 VIHSYSPAGDFLL
+13 VIHSYSPVGDFLL

-72 LLSRANTLLWI
+72 LFSRQTALLWI
-83 LRSVYHISLLSLF
+83 LRAVYHSSLLSLF
-96 CLYIAYLKMLIVF
+96 CLYIAYLKILIVF
-109 PKDTSRKYT
+109 PKNVSRRYT
-118 ALSYSILLVF
+118 LLSYGILLVF
-128 GTADILSPL
+128 GVADLLTPL
-137 TGWGFQQDHY
+137 TGWGFWQDHY
-147 GTWYENVLL
+147 GTWYERVLF
-156 TPFMAGYLL
+156 TPFMAGYLS
-165 YLAVILFLLVHYRRR
+165 YLVLILFLLVHYRRR
-180 LPTALLHM
+180 LPTALFHM
-188 LLFTEAVCA
+188 LLITEAVCA
-197 VVVVLEAAMNTT
+197 VIVVLESAWNTT

-246 YLRQQKLTSQGTYY
+246 YLRQQRMSSQDTYY
-260 MCLRFD
+260 LCLRFD
-266 MDFEYVMTEEMGK
+266 MDFEYVITEEMGK
-279 LFYGFWTDYFHK
+279 LFYGFWTDYFRK
-291 GRLFNPSTSFFVLAV
+291 GMLFNPSTSFFVLAV
-306 DSRNLPDVTERAV
+306 DSRNIPDVTERAV

-326 QKYYEEYKLPYKL
+326 QKYYREYRLPYKL
-339 VLFDH
+339 LLFDH

-360 FSEKVAQNSYRV
+360 FSENVEQNSYRV

-378 RTYKEM
+378 RAYKEM

-389 QLKDIAE
+389 QLKDISE

-431 PQTGLVFP
+431 PQTGMVFP

-451 VHRLS
+451 IHRLS

-468 KMQEDGYKISRVS
+468 RLQDEGYQISRVS

-489 GEKNFMEEFKSI
+489 GEKDFMEEFKSI
-501 VQATGIDFHTVA
+501 VRATGIDFHTIA

-548 TGYSNFD
+548 SGYSNFD

-579 NSRFMLDYFSAAFER
+579 SSRFMLNNFSSAFER

-604 ETDAQ
+604 ETEEQ
-609 EELCID
+609 EALCID

-632 EELPRFLAR
+632 EELPRFLSKA
-641 ASV
+641 

>member
-1 MGLSLLLSTNHI
+1 MGLHLWMSTNHI
-13 VIHSYSPAGDFLL
+13 VIHSYSPVGDFLL
-26 VLLCLLSLLLIR
+26 VIQCLLALFLIR
-38 QTFIKQSRTF
+38 QTFVKKSQTF
-48 RIFKSCFA
+48 RIFKFCFG
-56 LLCIAAAS
+56 LLFIAAVS
-64 NIAFYYVD
+64 NIAFYYTD
-72 LLSRANTLLWI
+72 LFSRQNSLLWI
-83 LRSVYHISLLSLF
+83 LRAVYHISLLSLF
-96 CLYIAYLKMLIVF
+96 CLYISYLKILIVF
-109 PKDTSRKYT
+109 PEKTARKLS
-118 ALSYSILLVF
+118 ALSLGILLVF
-128 GTADILSPL
+128 GTADILAPL

-147 GTWYENVLL
+147 GTWYEKMLL
-156 TPFMAGYLL
+156 TPFMMGYLL
-165 YLAVILFLLVHYRRR
+165 YLAFILFLLIRYKRR
-180 LPTALLHM
+180 LPTELFHM

-197 VVVVLEAAMNTT
+197 GIVVLETSMNTT

-246 YLRQQKLTSQGTYY
+246 YLRQQKHTSQDTYY
-260 MCLRFD
+260 LCLRFD
-266 MDFEYVMTEEMGK
+266 MDFEYVVTEEMGK
-279 LFYGFWTDYFHK
+279 LFYDFWTDYFRK
-291 GRLFNPSTSFFVLAV
+291 GMLFNPSTSFFVLAV
-306 DSRNLPDVTERAV
+306 DSHNIPDATERAV
-319 TLIKKVF
+319 SLIKKVF
-326 QKYYEEYKLPYKL
+326 QQYYEEYKLPYKL

-352 QFYEVFNY
+352 QFYDVFNY
-360 FSEKVAQNSYRV
+360 FSEKVTQNSYRV

-378 RTYKEM
+378 QSYKEM
-384 HYIKT
+384 YYIRT
-389 QLKDIAE
+389 QLKDIAD
-396 HGSLDDERVLVYC
+396 HSSLDDERVLVYC

-451 VHRLS
+451 IHRLS

-468 KMQEDGYKISRVS
+468 KIREEGYQISRVS

-489 GEKNFMEEFKSI
+489 GEKDFMEEFKSI
-501 VQATGIDFHTVA
+501 VQATGIDFHTIA

-579 NSRFMLDYFSAAFER
+579 NSRFLVSYFSAAFER

-604 ETDAQ
+604 ETEEQ
-609 EELCID
+609 EALCIA

-625 FSKPIPI
+625 FSKPIPM
-632 EELPRFLAR
+632 EELPRFLTH
-641 ASV
+641 V